1 MNDTREHLTAAWHY
15 ATGTPALYVAAAAVS
30 VLALTLGARKIA
42 RHERPDDILAN
53 VAMFLGLGWSAEAV
67 WELTGSDG
75 ADFPTGLRIA
85 LFAFGEVILLIS
97 MTRTK
102 RSVREDGRAGRAGQ
116 TVWIISSAMAV
127 IGTFAA
133 DSAGEGILRALVPLG
148 LTLTWWQGVVPER
161 AQRDAGAVTSRVT
174 ARRIGL
180 WLRLIEPGENDVETV
195 HRERL
200 TQQLTRLEFKRRGAT
215 PDSRRHSWIE
225 SRLARLSLL
234 ADDDMIATVRGRVD
248 RARWFTV
255 TPITIHPIHFAT
267 GAGGGTPP
275 ANPAPATIIRTA
287 ANGTP
292 RTAANGA
299 ANGAPSIAAKPTA
312 KPAARPS
319 ANGRGSQ
326 HPLANDTNPSVRALA
341 RAFSK
346 HPAKSNADLA
356 KAARV
361 SEGTANRYLPAI
373 RAAQAAA
380 AVNGNHP
387 TLITKENPR

>member
-1 MNDTREHLTAAWHY
+1 MNDTREYLTTAWHY
-15 ATGTPALYVAAAAVS
+15 ASDTPALYVAVAAVS
-30 VLALTLGARKIA
+30 VLVLTLGARKIA
-42 RHERPDDILAN
+42 RHERPDDLLAN

-102 RSVREDGRAGRAGQ
+102 RSVREDGRAGRAGR

-161 AQRDAGAVTSRVT
+161 TQRDEGAVTSRLT

-180 WLRLIEPGENDVETV
+180 ALKLIEPGEGDVETV

-215 PDSRRHSWIE
+215 PGSRRHSWIE

-255 TPITIHPIHFAT
+255 TPITIHPITFAPAT
-267 GAGGGTPP
+267 GGGTRP
-275 ANPAPATIIRTA
+275 ANPAPAALLRTP

-292 RTAANGA
+292 RAAANGTV
-299 ANGAPSIAAKPTA
+299 KPAA

-326 HPLANDTNPSVRALA
+326 HPLAYDTNPNVRALA

-387 TLITKENPR
+387 TLTTKENPR